1 MRHSPSAGAL
11 VKMISTEITTEQ
23 HKRLRDYSKEKQISV
38 QNLIRQWILPQ
49 IESLPPPTK
58 VD

>member
-23 HKRLRDYSKEKQISV
+23 HKRLRDYSREKQVSV
-38 QNLIRQWILPQ
+38 QTLIRQWILPQ
-49 IESLPPPTK
+49 IEALPPPSK
-58 VD
+58 AE